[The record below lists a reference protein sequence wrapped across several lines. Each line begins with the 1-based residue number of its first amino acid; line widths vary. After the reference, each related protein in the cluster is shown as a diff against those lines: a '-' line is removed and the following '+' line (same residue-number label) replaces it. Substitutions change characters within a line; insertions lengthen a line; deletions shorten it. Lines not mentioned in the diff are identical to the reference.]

1 MAASRG
7 LLLALAFLASLP
19 AALCQAPAPA
29 TAKGPPNVTAVL
41 EKGGQYATFMRLM
54 KATQQDTQ
62 LNSQL
67 NSSSSGNGYTVFA
80 PTDAAFSGLK
90 AGTLNALTQQEQV
103 SLVQYHI
110 VSQFFS
116 VASFETTSNPVRT
129 QASGSDGPY
138 TLNITANSLNQ
149 VNISTGLVTTALG
162 MPLRSEQPLAVYS
175 VEKVLL
181 PNDLFGVKP
190 PASAPPA
197 PSKKEAPPSKGGHG
211 SSSAAHAP
219 AGEDKAPPSD
229 AAAGG
234 ARVAGWSVAALLG
247 AYACLL

>member
-1 MAASRG
+1 MRS
-7 LLLALAFLASLP
+7 LLITLAFLASLP

-29 TAKGPPNVTAVL
+29 ASKGPPNVTAVL
-41 EKGGQYATFMRLM
+41 EKGGQYSTFMRLM

-62 LNSQL
+62 LNS
-67 NSSSSGNGYTVFA
+67 SFSGGNGYTVFA
-80 PTDAAFSGLK
+80 PTDAAFSALK

-138 TLNITANSLNQ
+138 TLNITANSVNQ

-162 MPLRSEQPLAVYS
+162 MALRSEQPLAVYS
-175 VEKVLL
+175 LEKVLL

-197 PSKKEAPPSKGGHG
+197 PAKKEAPSKGGHG
-211 SSSAAHAP
+211 SSAAHAP
-219 AGEDKAPPSD
+219 AGEEKAPPSD
-229 AAAGG
+229 AAA
-234 ARVAGWSVAALLG
+234 ARVAVWSLAALLV
-247 AYACLL
+247 AFACLL